1 MGTFHA
7 IEAEVRRIA
16 TKEQI
21 ERRSE
26 PRELVREPAMLQVLR
41 PQGGVRV
48 RVHILDA
55 SISGLGMLTP
65 VALPPGALV
74 QVRLVGSVVLMGDV
88 RYSVRCGQEFYTGIR
103 IEDVADC
110 KEIRYSTRGLA

>member
-7 IEAEVRRIA
+7 TEAELRPIA
-16 TKEQI
+16 TREQI

-26 PRELVREPAMLQVLR
+26 PRQLVREPAMLQVLR
-41 PQGGVRV
+41 PQSGERV

-55 SISGLGMLTP
+55 SIRGIGMLTP
-65 VALPPGALV
+65 VALTLGALV
-74 QVRLVGSVVLMGDV
+74 QIRLVGSVVLMGEV
-88 RYSVRCGQEFYTGIR
+88 RYSVRCGKEFFTGIR

-110 KEIRYSTRGLA
+110 REIRYGTKGLE